1 MAETFLYQGK
11 HLLVDAAC
19 QNHDALV
26 NLRLGQDCLEALV
39 ESIGMTMVLPPV
51 GVKFP
56 NANGELHRVLKDLE
70 AEGLGQS
77 QTAKSLRQQLHD
89 RAALN
94 YGYSTFVMIAESHV
108 SLHTFPEGQFLT
120 FDCYSCRDFDHR
132 PALEV
137 LDRFFSFK
145 PEPKIQ
151 VVDRPF
157 EAALSPQ
164 L

>member
-19 QNHDALV
+19 KNHDALV
-26 NLRLGQDCLEALV
+26 NLRLGQDCLEAVV

-89 RAALN
+89 RARL
-94 YGYSTFVMIAESHV
+94 
-108 SLHTFPEGQFLT
+108 
-120 FDCYSCRDFDHR
+120 
-132 PALEV
+132 
-137 LDRFFSFK
+137 
-145 PEPKIQ
+145 
-151 VVDRPF
+151 
-157 EAALSPQ
+157 
-164 L
+164 